1 MPRDSGPT
9 RAGRPRRAWAPL
21 NLSSRIALVLCAV
34 VVFAAGLPTAMILW
48 RFNAQLIDAK
58 LDDLEHGT
66 RTMRPARADRPAQ
79 GIF

>member
-34 VVFAAGLPTAMILW
+34 VSAAGLPTAMILR